1 MKKRIIVDSK
11 PQKCIGV
18 CSRQDFLKMG
28 AAVLGAAALP
38 SITGCGAVKT
48 GDECLKGILSAPKS
62 KAARAFESS
71 SIGNIRLK
79 NRIIR
84 SAVTMN
90 GIDEHGRPKAS
101 LLAHYADIA
110 RGGAGAI
117 ITGVVD
123 TGLMINDFRYKD
135 EYFNEYKKVP
145 DTIHRYNTPVVQQLY
160 HNGGLQLI
168 AAKKETFINELSE
181 SDIEDII
188 KLFVRAIGISRRLG
202 FDAVQLHGAH
212 GYLLAGFLSPARNRR
227 SDRWGGSLEN
237 RFRIIREIVGRS
249 AKNVKGFPLW
259 IKINGYDN
267 QKNGMSIEE
276 AVKIAKMLEEAGI
289 AAVEVSCG
297 GRGDGFSTVR
307 VTSVPTE
314 AILEFTDYKKKSSL
328 VKFIMPALAPFMVKR
343 YEPLENYNVCAAAEI
358 ARNAKIP
365 VIVVGGIRKIDDIN
379 AILASGAAEYVSMGR
394 PFIIEPDIVNR
405 FRNEAHAKSE
415 CINCGFCI
423 VSAASTDVRCFYGKV

>member
-1 MKKRIIVDSK
+1 MESGIPLNSRLQENL
-11 PQKCIGV
+11 PA
-18 CSRQDFLKMG
+18 CSRRDFLTLG

-48 GDECLKGILSAPKS
+48 GDECLKDILSAPKS
-62 KAARAFESS
+62 KSPKAFEGS

-90 GIDEHGRPKAS
+90 GIDSHGRPKDT

-110 RGGAGAI
+110 GGGAGAI
-117 ITGVVD
+117 ITGMVD
-123 TGLMINDFRYKD
+123 SGMMMDDFRYK
-135 EYFNEYKKVP
+135 EGYFKDYKKVP
-145 DTIHRYNTPVVQQLY
+145 DTAHRFNTPVIQQLS
-160 HNGGLQLI
+160 HRGGQLSL
-168 AAKKETFINELSE
+168 ATMERSFIKGLSE
-181 SDIEDII
+181 SDIEGII
-188 KLFVRAIGISRRLG
+188 ELFVKAISVSRRLG

-212 GYLLAGFLSPARNRR
+212 GYLLAGFLSPARNGRR
-227 SDRWGGSLEN
+227 DRWGGSLEN
-237 RFRIIREIVGRS
+237 RFRIIREIVKRS
-249 AKNVKGFPLW
+249 AKSVKGFPLW

-267 QKNGMSIEE
+267 QKNGIRVEE
-276 AVKIAKMLEEAGI
+276 AAGIARMAEEAGI

-297 GRGDGFSTVR
+297 GSGDGFSTVR
-307 VTSVPTE
+307 VTSIPTE

-328 VKFIMPALAPFMVKR
+328 FKFVMPALAPFMVKR

-358 ARNAKIP
+358 SRNMKIP

-379 AILASGAAEYVSMGR
+379 AILASGAAGYVSMGR

-405 FRNEAHAKSE
+405 FREEAHAKSE
-415 CINCGFCI
+415 CINCGFCL